1 MRYSFIAITQ
11 YCVIAITAYCY
22 YELLQ
27 CASIAIVPTVPA
39 LDTLYIPYY
48 ICRKK
53 QIAAKM
59 IHKLTGN
66 EYLKRVGP
74 MDAAEK
80 QQLAKRIGEWL
91 DKAAPML
98 LPKASEPLA
107 RMQSVMQLSGEWDE
121 DVQTAFNDG
130 ARMLT
135 AFMGVT
141 DTWLPDMLYTKSAKR
156 AILLMHDI
164 LQSNAGKLMEVPKS
178 VKLPKSPKF
187 GSPEVQ
193 SNAHAGDRVGEKAV
207 APRTN
212 NVAPHTKKVALK
224 RKDIAADGNLSSP
237 NGKAATTEAA
247 PQAAPVTEQVKPTAV
262 NNALKTIDPKTIVP
276 RPKHISQYIYLLP
289 KDTQEHASHYA
300 DLMQDLGTAR
310 TNMRLLMDDDKST
323 DTERARWAKMAV
335 RLDERIAALR
345 RELDDEW
352 NKVVAT
358 GRVVVDVLGM
368 AHLLDEDGKVADPK
382 PVATLPVSD
391 KKGTSRSHHKKK
403 YDPGKGMT
411 DEERAKRISYLQKWL
426 RDPRPDN
433 TPEHKKQWKLFAKEL
448 VALGGHVTKS
458 IVRAGEH
465 YGAKVPKQ

>member
-1 MRYSFIAITQ
+1 
-11 YCVIAITAYCY
+11 
-22 YELLQ
+22 
-27 CASIAIVPTVPA
+27 
-39 LDTLYIPYY
+39 
-48 ICRKK
+48 
-53 QIAAKM
+53 M

-66 EYLKRVGP
+66 EYLKRVGS

-80 QQLAKRIGEWL
+80 QRLAKRIGEWL
-91 DKAAPML
+91 GKAAPML
-98 LPKASEPLA
+98 LPKASEPFA
-107 RMQSVMQLSGEWDE
+107 RMQSVMQLGGEWDT
-121 DVQTAFNDG
+121 DAQTAFNDG

-164 LQSNAGKLMEVPKS
+164 LQSNVGKLMEVPKS
-178 VKLPKSPKF
+178 VELPEPQKAEARKSQKSR
-187 GSPEVQ
+187 SPEVQ
-193 SNAHAGDRVGEKAV
+193 SNAHAGDGVGEKPV
-207 APRTN
+207 APN
-212 NVAPHTKKVALK
+212 ANGVAPKRKKVAPK

-237 NGKAATTEAA
+237 NGKAATTEPA
-247 PQAAPVTEQVKPTAV
+247 PQAAAVKEPVKPTAV
-262 NNALKTIDPKTIVP
+262 NNELKTLDPKAFVP

-289 KDTQEHASHYA
+289 KDTQERASHYA

-358 GRVVVDVLGM
+358 GRVVVDALGM

-382 PVATLPVSD
+382 PVVTLLASD

-426 RDPRPDN
+426 RDPRPEN
-433 TPEHKKQWKLFAKEL
+433 TPDHKKQWELFAKEL
-448 VALGGHVTKS
+448 VALGGNVTKS
-458 IVRAGEH
+458 IVRTGEH
-465 YGAKVPKQ
+465 YGAKVPPHK

>member
-1 MRYSFIAITQ
+1 
-11 YCVIAITAYCY
+11 
-22 YELLQ
+22 
-27 CASIAIVPTVPA
+27 
-39 LDTLYIPYY
+39 
-48 ICRKK
+48 
-53 QIAAKM
+53 M

-66 EYLKRVGP
+66 EYLKRVGS

-80 QQLAKRIGEWL
+80 QRLAKRIGEWL
-91 DKAAPML
+91 GKAAPML

-107 RMQSVMQLSGEWDE
+107 RMQSVMQLGGEWDE
-121 DVQTAFNDG
+121 DTQTAFNDG
-130 ARMLT
+130 ARMLS

-164 LQSNAGKLMEVPKS
+164 LQSNVGKLMEVPKS
-178 VKLPKSPKF
+178 VELLQKSRKS

-193 SNAHAGDRVGEKAV
+193 SNEKADDRVGEKPV
-207 APRTN
+207 TPKR
-212 NVAPHTKKVALK
+212 KKVAPK
-224 RKDIAADGNLSSP
+224 RKDIATDGNLSSP
-237 NGKAATTEAA
+237 NGKAATTETA
-247 PQAAPVTEQVKPTAV
+247 PKTAPAKEPVKSTAV
-262 NNALKTIDPKTIVP
+262 NNELKTLDPKAFVP

-289 KDTQEHASHYA
+289 KDTQERASHYA

-368 AHLLDEDGKVADPK
+368 AHLVDENGKVSDPK
-382 PVATLPVSD
+382 PAVTLPASD

-426 RDPRPDN
+426 RDPRPEN
-433 TPEHKKQWKLFAKEL
+433 TPDHKKQWELFAKEL
-448 VALGGHVTKS
+448 IALGGNVTKS

-465 YGAKVPKQ
+465 YGAKVPPHK